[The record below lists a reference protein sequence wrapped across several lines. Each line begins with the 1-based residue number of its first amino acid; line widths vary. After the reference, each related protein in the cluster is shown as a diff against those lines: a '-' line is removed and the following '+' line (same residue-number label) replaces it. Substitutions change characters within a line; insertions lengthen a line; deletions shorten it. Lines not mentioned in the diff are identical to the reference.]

1 MQHPLD
7 DNKNIGNLHLEKSLL
22 NNKYLD
28 YRLQFRHGLCLGLLV
43 RRDPLQHV
51 LEARHILVGFEL
63 EQCLLQS
70 LVEPSSTILKTRNL
84 FTVASDLE
92 TSETVKITIK
102 S

>member
-1 MQHPLD
+1 M
-7 DNKNIGNLHLEKSLL
+7 HLVLVTYLL
-22 NNKYLD
+22 SN
-28 YRLQFRHGLCLGLLV
+28 
-43 RRDPLQHV
+43 QHV
-51 LEARHILVGFEL
+51 LETRHILVGFEL
-63 EQCLLQS
+63 EQCLLQN

>member
-1 MQHPLD
+1 M
-7 DNKNIGNLHLEKSLL
+7 L

-51 LEARHILVGFEL
+51 LETRHILVGFEL

-70 LVEPSSTILKTRNL
+70 LVELSTTILKTRNL